1 VLRTIGLLLAS
12 LFVIEGLKDPA
23 LGQGGSIGASTAAP
37 ECRASLEITSV
48 KSLGKAD
55 KTDRFLVEWT
65 TSGPESRCLRF
76 FTFDVSLSITRKRG
90 HVDSGS
96 VKDVPGTSRKA
107 TVEIPRGT
115 VETDAAS
122 FKASLTG
129 RMTGSGEQTIE
140 LKGKGSP
147 VLAARSAS
155 QPGGGAR
162 QGCAPSLRFE
172 KVNFF
177 PNQGGKDV
185 IGLFWNA
192 DANTPCLSFTSANA
206 TVRITRVDGRVE
218 NKTVPGSLGSSVQT
232 ANVEF
237 PAGAA
242 IDSYEIRVRAE
253 TKLVST
259 AQRFDTQKSG
269 TFAK

>member
-1 VLRTIGLLLAS
+1 MLRTIGPLLAS
-12 LFVIEGLKDPA
+12 LLVIEGLMEPA
-23 LGQGGSIGASTAAP
+23 MGQGGNIGASTAAP

-48 KSLGKAD
+48 KFLGKAD
-55 KTDRFLVEWT
+55 KTDRFLVEWSAT
-65 TSGPESRCLRF
+65 GPQSSCVRF

-90 HVDSGS
+90 HVDTGS

-107 TVEIPRGT
+107 IVEIPRGT

-129 RMTGSGEQTIE
+129 RTTGSGEQTIE
-140 LKGKGSP
+140 LKGKGAP
-147 VLAARSAS
+147 VLAAGAASPAGRS
-155 QPGGGAR
+155 QP
-162 QGCAPSLRFE
+162 CTPSLRFE

-185 IGLFWNA
+185 IGVFWNA
-192 DANTPCLSFTSANA
+192 DANSPCLSFTSANA
-206 TVRITRVDGRVE
+206 TVRMTRVDGRVE
-218 NKTVPGSLGSSVQT
+218 NKTVPANLGSSVQT

-242 IDSYEIRVRAE
+242 VDSYEIRVRAE
-253 TKLVST
+253 TKLVT
-259 AQRFDTQKSG
+259 NAQRFDTQKSG